1 MVAGPIG
8 CGVIEHHEKCLCDV
22 VLPQT
27 PTPIRVKDAVKEMF
41 MGPQICELRG
51 YGVPWT
57 PSQMLDYF
65 TDLCRFYDSWT
76 MQNDEAG
83 FTLNDVPR
91 GLHLEG
97 RKFEQ
102 WAIIRETVKMCM
114 DRLDLPLVHILQHLD
129 VAPDQFLEAACAGQ
143 ATTSMTFEQLA
154 ELDEKFTQKS
164 VNMSEVA
171 RETGLSKGNVRS
183 LLRYWKRRRGKLPPE
198 QMAKERMH
206 DLALNTD
213 LLPHEIC
220 RIVLEEF
227 GRKYHSSSVT
237 KYRQRFTQ

>member
-8 CGVIEHHEKCLCDV
+8 CGVIEHHENCLCDV
-22 VLPQT
+22 VLPQE

-57 PSQMLDYF
+57 PNQMLDYF

-76 MQNDEAG
+76 LQNDEGG
-83 FTLNDVPR
+83 FTLNDVPQ
-91 GLHLEG
+91 GLHIEG
-97 RKFEQ
+97 TKFAQ
-102 WAIIRETVKMCM
+102 WSIIRETVKMCM

-129 VAPDQFLEAACAGQ
+129 VTADEFLEAACAGQ
-143 ATTSMTFEQLA
+143 ATTSMTYKDLA
-154 ELDEKFTQKS
+154 VLDEKFTQKL
-164 VNMSEVA
+164 VNQSEVA
-171 RETGLSKGNVRS
+171 RDSGLSKGNVRS

-198 QMAKERMH
+198 DMAKERMH
-206 DLALNTD
+206 DLALNTT

-220 RIVLEEF
+220 RIVKDEY
-227 GRKYHSSSVT
+227 GKDYHRSAVT
-237 KYRQRFTQ
+237 KYRRRFGQ